1 MNVLYLINYAGSGG
15 SERYVE
21 LLCNYFHKNKCDCG
35 LCYNVRGPL
44 VEKLEALGI
53 PTHHLEMKSPL
64 DLGAARALARLC
76 QAQGYEVIHA
86 QYPRE
91 NYIALLAKNFGCKAR
106 VVFTSHLI
114 IDQPLPWKLLN
125 RIFTPKNHAVL
136 TVCTQGKSVLERNGV
151 AKDKIRI
158 VFNGIDAA
166 KMPPRNRAVLQEFGI
181 GENEKVITIL
191 TRFSEE
197 KGVPFL
203 LRSVAKLRELTAV
216 PFRVLVVGS
225 GPDFDRD
232 KALVSQLGIGDKV
245 ILAGFRTDTARLL
258 AASDI
263 YLNSSSSEAMSFA
276 ILEALGAGLP
286 LVVTDVGGNPELVDT
301 GRVCGFK
308 VPYGDEAAYARAMAA
323 LLEDDALRAQFSAA
337 AKAKAR
343 QEFDLHRLLD
353 VIFEI
358 YAYRLYTA
366 GH

>member
-1 MNVLYLINYAGSGG
+1 MKVLYLINYAGSGG

-21 LLCNYFHKNKCDCG
+21 LLCDYFHNRKCQCG
-35 LCYNVRGPL
+35 LCYNVDGPL
-44 VEKLEALGI
+44 VEKLRARGI
-53 PTHHLEMKSPL
+53 PTHRIEMKHPL
-64 DLGAARALARLC
+64 DLAAARQLAALC
-76 QAQGYEVIHA
+76 KSEGYEVIHA

-91 NYIALLAKNFGCKAR
+91 NYIALLAKGFGCKAR

-114 IDQPLPWKLLN
+114 LHQSLPWKILN
-125 RIFTPKNHAVL
+125 RRFTPKNHAVL
-136 TVCTQGKSVLERNGV
+136 TVCTHGKQVLEQNGV
-151 AKDKIRI
+151 AKDKIKI
-158 VFNGIDAA
+158 IFNGVDAS
-166 KMPPRNRAVLQEFGI
+166 KMPPKNRAVLQEFGI
-181 GENEKVITIL
+181 SDGEKVVTIL

-203 LRSVAKLRELTAV
+203 LGSVAKLKEITPV

-232 KALVSQLGIGDKV
+232 KALVPQLGIGDKV
-245 ILAGFRTDTARLL
+245 ILAGFRTDTAALL

-308 VPYGDEAAYARAMAA
+308 VPYGDERAYAEAIAA
-323 LLEDDALRAQFSAA
+323 LLEDDSLRARFSAA
-337 AKAKAR
+337 ARAKA
-343 QEFDLHRLLD
+343 QNEFDLTRLQD
-353 VIFEI
+353 MVFEI
-358 YAYRLYTA
+358 YQ
-366 GH
+366 